1 MIVMRQE
8 GLIRDLISSAKNS
21 VDNLAREDKEFG
33 FLRSCG

>member
-1 MIVMRQE
+1 MRVMGQQ

-33 FLRSCG
+33 VLRSCG